1 MNIARYKKGFV
12 KINEYN
18 SKLHFGNVYCPDCG
32 VAKVKLVRKADQESY
47 FEFITED
54 NSHDELCPRISKP
67 IDDNKI
73 KELIASDSKKDMSKV
88 NFIVNKNLER
98 CINLLT
104 KVENDGKLNY
114 ADTLN
119 LMPKKKQQM
128 VEKRIR
134 EYSKQDIYTIN
145 TFELADI
152 DLEKV
157 KGKYAV
163 LYGVAGITSSN
174 IGESLKLLF
183 KINEDSRFSTF
194 IVPNQVKYLNFDK
207 SIRAKFA
214 VFGKLKVVD
223 KFINIEI
230 RSTRDLVIRG

>member
-1 MNIARYKKGFV
+1 MKVARYKKGFI
-12 KINEYN
+12 KASEYN
-18 SKLHFGNVYCPDCG
+18 SKLHFDNIYCPDCG
-32 VAKVKLVRKADQESY
+32 VAKVKLVRKANQESY

-54 NSHDELCPRISKP
+54 NRHDELCPRISKP

-104 KVENDGKLNY
+104 KIENDGRLNHED
-114 ADTLN
+114 ALS

-128 VEKRIR
+128 AEKRIR

-183 KINEDSRFSTF
+183 KINEGSRFSVF
-194 IVPNQVKYLNFDK
+194 IAPNQTKYLNFDK

-214 VFGKLKVVD
+214 IFGKLKVVD
-223 KFINIEI
+223 KFINVEI